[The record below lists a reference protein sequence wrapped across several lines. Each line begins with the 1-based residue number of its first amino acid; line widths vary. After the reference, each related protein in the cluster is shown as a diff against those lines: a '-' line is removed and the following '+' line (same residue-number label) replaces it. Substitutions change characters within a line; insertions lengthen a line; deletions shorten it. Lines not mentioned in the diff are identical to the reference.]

1 MEKIDLPVK
10 KNNNILALG
19 AESAGIFAV
28 YKNGEIFISD
38 NFGDL
43 LDESNFLKYRKAVW
57 EYYAEKKIKPDAI
70 LTDMHPLYKTTILGA
85 ELAEKF
91 KSRHVKVQHHLAHIF
106 SSVGDTII
114 LNTPPSLK
122 LQRTRKYLIPN
133 TFIGIAMD
141 GTGYGLDG
149 NIWGGEI
156 LKISNDKFPMTNEI
170 PNPQSQILNRSQNL
184 NSKIQVTRIGSLEE
198 QTMIGGDLAVREP
211 ARMLIAILARIMN
224 YESRVKNKKHGII
237 NSKGDVYRFVKKYYT
252 HNEFE
257 ALYNQMEQDF
267 NCQRTTSTG
276 RVLDAASVLL
286 GFAGNERK
294 FKHEAIKKLE
304 ENSAKPYKDIELRIM
319 NHESR
324 KILDTTFLFKYL
336 IKNIKRDKKRLA
348 ATAQLYIARGLY
360 GIIHKNIQ
368 YPLSNI
374 HPIFAA
380 GGMTNNK
387 IISEYLKK
395 QGVYLSK
402 KIPRGDEGI
411 AVGQVVYYL
420 LNNKR

>member
-1 MEKIDLPVK
+1 MI
-10 KNNNILALG
+10 
-19 AESAGIFAV
+19 SA
-28 YKNGEIFISD
+28 
-38 NFGDL
+38 
-43 LDESNFLKYRKAVW
+43 W
-57 EYYAEKKIKPDAI
+57 
-70 LTDMHPLYKTTILGA
+70 ILGGRLIHSGSPGTGA
-85 ELAEKF
+85 
-91 KSRHVKVQHHLAHIF
+91 
-106 SSVGDTII
+106 
-114 LNTPPSLK
+114 LNTLTRDSAVPVMSVTAKCLESGAHRTAADRSNLWKALLK
-122 LQRTRKYLIPN
+122 DRRS
-133 TFIGIAMD
+133 D
-141 GTGYGLDG
+141 R
-149 NIWGGEI
+149 EE
-156 LKISNDKFPMTNEI
+156 LK
-170 PNPQSQILNRSQNL
+170 
-184 NSKIQVTRIGSLEE
+184 
-198 QTMIGGDLAVREP
+198 
-211 ARMLIAILARIMN
+211 
-224 YESRVKNKKHGII
+224 
-237 NSKGDVYRFVKKYYT
+237 
-252 HNEFE
+252 
-257 ALYNQMEQDF
+257 
-267 NCQRTTSTG
+267 
-276 RVLDAASVLL
+276 
-286 GFAGNERK
+286 
-294 FKHEAIKKLE
+294 KKLE